1 MATTY
6 TWDIENVDL
15 ISSHNGNENVVFRVT
30 WKCTADDGEGNS
42 KYQVGVVELD
52 PNVSPEDFVSID
64 NVSKQ
69 DIIDWVKNTV
79 AVTAIERDLMPNV
92 TTISFV
98 GSTSTTV
105 AGAIA
110 EAAAR
115 QTEVPDPSTP

>member
-15 ISSHNGNENVVFRVT
+15 LGSHNGNANVVFRVT
-30 WKCTADDGEGNS
+30 WKCTAEDSEGKS
-42 KYQVGVVELD
+42 KYQVGVVELN
-52 PNVSPEDFVSID
+52 PNIAPEDFVSID

-79 AVTAIERDLMPNV
+79 AVIAIERDLMPDV

-98 GSTSTTV
+98 GSTSTTI

-110 EAAAR
+110 EAAAKK
-115 QTEVPDPSTP
+115 TETPDPSNP